1 MIIKTTSAFA
11 MVCLWE
17 WGLSKFIEKVK
28 IAKREGV
35 RPDLR
40 DSGDVFIIQRKACGC
55 FEELKTKVCDL
66 ECQK

>member
-1 MIIKTTSAFA
+1 M
-11 MVCLWE
+11 
-17 WGLSKFIEKVK
+17 K

-40 DSGDVFIIQRKACGC
+40 DSGNVFIIQRKACGC